1 MNEFFD
7 WGEKTM
13 KTLAIDTSNQTLAIA
28 VVDGQQILGQSQTMA
43 IKNHSSALMPA
54 IDLLMQSVGIAP
66 KELERIA
73 VAKGPGSYTGLRIGV
88 TTAKTLAD
96 TLHIPLVAVSSLK
109 SIAANCV
116 GVSKL
121 IVPLFDA
128 RRNNVYAGGYRWQ
141 EGELQPVI
149 QDQHVALTELL
160 QILAQQP
167 SEVLFVGADV
177 AKFAPQL
184 IEALPSAQINPVA
197 LWNYPNGVV
206 LAELSA
212 VEAPVPSIDD
222 FVPEYLKLV
231 EAEEKWLASHTPGAD
246 TYVEKI

>member
-1 MNEFFD
+1 
-7 WGEKTM
+7 M

-28 VVDGQQILGQSQTMA
+28 VIDGQEILGQSQTMA

-54 IDLLMQSVGIAP
+54 IDLLMQSVGVLP
-66 KELERIA
+66 QQLERIA
-73 VAKGPGSYTGLRIGV
+73 VAQGPGSYTGLRIGV

-96 TLHIPLVAVSSLK
+96 TLHIPLVGVSSLK
-109 SIAANCV
+109 NIAANCV
-116 GVSKL
+116 GVLKV

-141 EGELQPVI
+141 EGELQSVI
-149 QDQHVALTELL
+149 PDQHVALPTLLHALAELHT
-160 QILAQQP
+160 
-167 SEVLFVGADV
+167 EVLFVGADA
-177 AKFAPQL
+177 AKFAPQ
-184 IEALPSAQINPVA
+184 ITEAMPSAQINHVS

-206 LAELSA
+206 LAELS
-212 VEAPVPSIDD
+212 ETEEPVSSIHD